1 MSEEQTC
8 GKGLAEHSVLPAKLA
23 ALTASMA
30 ALLAAHQHSIDVADE
45 NGRQELKAYVRLE
58 EEHRM
63 IASLLEQTA
72 KRMAGYRD
80 LPMAR
85 HDLRV
90 LASAENAEAF
100 AKLVKVEQELAD
112 LLRGT
117 IERHRQMLAQMR

>member
-8 GKGLAEHSVLPAKLA
+8 GKGLAEHSALPAKLA

-72 KRMAGYRD
+72 KRMAGYRE

-117 IERHRQMLAQMR
+117 IARQRQMLGQTR

>member
-8 GKGLAEHSVLPAKLA
+8 GKGLAEHSALPAKLA

-117 IERHRQMLAQMR
+117 IERQRQMLGQMR

>member
-8 GKGLAEHSVLPAKLA
+8 GKGLAEHSALPAKLA

-72 KRMAGYRD
+72 ERMARYRA

-100 AKLVKVEQELAD
+100 AKLVRVEHELAD
-112 LLRGT
+112 LLRAT
-117 IERHRQMLAQMR
+117 IERHQQMLAQMR

>member
-8 GKGLAEHSVLPAKLA
+8 GKGLAEHSALPAKLA

-72 KRMAGYRD
+72 KRMAGYRE

-117 IERHRQMLAQMR
+117 VERHRQMLGQTR

>member
-8 GKGLAEHSVLPAKLA
+8 GKGLAEHSALPAKLA

-45 NGRQELKAYVRLE
+45 NGRQEVKAYVRLE